1 MPMCVGVVVGV
12 WGNGIERRPPFSR
25 PPICRPPF
33 VCVVG
38 AARLSRPPSAEI
50 VGDGGRE
57 SQVEQMIIVAKEAGQ
72 WRWVIVAHL
81 EWSISVCQS
90 VLKVEVRNFMFR
102 TWVWNFV
109 FHTWCS

>member
-1 MPMCVGVVVGV
+1 MRLNPSNALHFQSARDTHGVGVDGGV
-12 WGNGIERRPPFSR
+12 WGNGKERRPPFSR

-72 WRWVIVAHL
+72 WCWVIVAYL
-81 EWSISVCQS
+81 EWSVSVC
-90 VLKVEVRNFMFR
+90 
-102 TWVWNFV
+102 
-109 FHTWCS
+109 

>member
-33 VCVVG
+33 ACIVG
-38 AARLSRPPSAEI
+38 PPDSLDHHQPKLL
-50 VGDGGRE
+50 GDGGRE

-72 WRWVIVAHL
+72 WCWVIVAHF
-81 EWSISVCQS
+81 ERSVSVCQS
-90 VLKVEVRNFMFR
+90 SYHN
-102 TWVWNFV
+102 
-109 FHTWCS
+109 

>member
-25 PPICRPPF
+25 PPF
-33 VCVVG
+33 VCVGG
-38 AARLSRPPSAEI
+38 AARLSRPSSAEV

-81 EWSISVCQS
+81 EWLVSVCQS
-90 VLKVEVRNFMFR
+90 NYH
-102 TWVWNFV
+102 N
-109 FHTWCS
+109 